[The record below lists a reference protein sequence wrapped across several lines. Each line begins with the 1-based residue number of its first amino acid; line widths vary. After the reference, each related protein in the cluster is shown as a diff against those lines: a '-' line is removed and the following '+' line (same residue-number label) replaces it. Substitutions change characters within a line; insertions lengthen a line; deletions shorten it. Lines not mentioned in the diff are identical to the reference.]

1 MESII
6 YTNQSHTEF
15 ATKKKQNSKNT
26 FKNHLHSIQSI
37 ENVFMHSFI
46 KKKFLLEFLFLAKNQ
61 NKN

>member
-46 KKKFLLEFLFLAKNQ
+46 KKKVFIRVSIFGK
-61 NKN
+61 KSK